1 MLLPLKATNHRFG
14 FPISLAN
21 YSFVEQ
27 ADMLEKIQAQ
37 FNESIQTQI
46 QMANEMPPILNE
58 CAQRI
63 VQCLLSD
70 NKIIVCG
77 HGRSYINAQLLV
89 SYLLHRY
96 QLARPSFA
104 AQLLH
109 FDGVLA
115 GVMVEENELAHLY
128 SKQLQAIGKEGDL
141 FITFSPSGNEQ
152 AVLNASHAAK
162 NIGMNILA
170 FSSSRNDH
178 TKGLLD
184 DHDLEIIIPSH
195 NEARILESHQFCVN
209 LLGELIDSLLFS

>member
-1 MLLPLKATNHRFG
+1 MN
-14 FPISLAN
+14 
-21 YSFVEQ
+21 
-27 ADMLEKIQAQ
+27 
-37 FNESIQTQI
+37 
-46 QMANEMPPILNE
+46 
-58 CAQRI
+58 
-63 VQCLLSD
+63 
-70 NKIIVCG
+70 
-77 HGRSYINAQLLV
+77 
-89 SYLLHRY
+89 LH
-96 QLARPSFA
+96 
-104 AQLLH
+104 
-109 FDGVLA
+109 
-115 GVMVEENELAHLY
+115 
-128 SKQLQAIGKEGDL
+128 IGKEGDL